1 MSRSI
6 IKWLDAML
14 KKASEGVEN
23 DRYISKLLAGGNF
36 AKMLRVM
43 AGEYSG
49 IGGQCVNAQ
58 HANQCKRVALLKAAE
73 VVEENA
79 KLREAARWR
88 KWPEESP
95 SESGFYLIGKHGL
108 DYTHARYFH
117 AGCNDWDYMSK
128 EFYWMPQIPLPKES
142 E

>member
-79 KLREAARWR
+79 KLRDQLRWR

-95 SESGFYLIGKHGL
+95 TETGYYIVWKFNLSYTPNGFYSVNS
-108 DYTHARYFH
+108 DS
-117 AGCNDWDYMSK
+117 WDVMWK
-128 EFYWMPQIPLPKES
+128 RFYWMPQMPLPEVES
-142 E
+142 